1 MVDQLSPRSRNHDS
15 RLAIGVDVGGTR
27 IKIGLVELA
36 SGRVVASRIEPTV
49 IDSPASFAAFI
60 AEQAMALLA
69 AANMPLA
76 RVEGLGIGMPGYV
89 EADRVTALPASLGA
103 LEGQSLA
110 AACED
115 RLSLPVRI
123 DNDARLIAL
132 GECRLGQHA
141 TAGRFLSLTI
151 GTGIGLGFVIDGR
164 LRERTSIEHLAAH
177 FPVRP
182 GARQCYC
189 GFSGCFEILAA
200 AGRLAEDAAKLGLP
214 GPEAVLAAKTADA
227 AAVVRSYLDDL
238 ATGLNALAYIMAPD
252 MVVLGGGL
260 APALVPFVPELERRI
275 FARPVPGY
283 RLAIRIT
290 RLAEKAGIIGA
301 ACQFIEPATA
311 PAC

>member
-1 MVDQLSPRSRNHDS
+1 MAEQLSAQSRDGGSH
-15 RLAIGVDVGGTR
+15 LAIGVDVGGTR
-27 IKIGLVELA
+27 IKLGLVELA
-36 SGRVVASRIEPTV
+36 SGRVRASRVVPTV
-49 IDSPASFAAFI
+49 IDSPASFAALI
-60 AEQAMALLA
+60 GAETRALLA
-69 AANMPLA
+69 AANIPSTG
-76 RVEGLGIGMPGYV
+76 VTGVGIGMPGYV
-89 EADRVTALPASLGA
+89 EGDRVTALPITLGG
-103 LEGQSLA
+103 LEGQALA
-110 AACED
+110 SAVQD
-115 RLSLPVRI
+115 QLFLPLRI

-132 GECRLGQHA
+132 GECRMGGDPPAH
-141 TAGRFLSLTI
+141 RFLSLTI
-151 GTGIGLGFVIDGR
+151 GTGIGLGLVIDGR

-200 AGRLAEDAAKLGLP
+200 AGRLAEDAARLDLP
-214 GPEAVLAAKTADA
+214 GPEAVLAAVTADA
-227 AAVVRSYLDDL
+227 AAVIRSYLDDL

-260 APALVPFVPELERRI
+260 APALGPFVPELERRI

-301 ACQFIEPATA
+301 ACQFIEAATA
-311 PAC
+311 PGC

>member
-1 MVDQLSPRSRNHDS
+1 MAEQLSAQSRDGGS
-15 RLAIGVDVGGTR
+15 CLAIGVDVGGTR

-36 SGRVVASRIEPTV
+36 SGRVVASRVVPTV
-49 IDSPASFAAFI
+49 IDSPASFAALI
-60 AEQAMALLA
+60 GTETTALLA
-69 AANMPLA
+69 AATIPTT
-76 RVEGLGIGMPGYV
+76 RVTGIGIGMPGYV
-89 EADRVTALPASLGA
+89 EADRVTALPATLVG
-103 LEGQSLA
+103 LEGQTLA
-110 AACED
+110 SAFQDE
-115 RLSLPVRI
+115 LSLPLRI

-132 GECRLGQHA
+132 GECRLGSHPPA
-141 TAGRFLSLTI
+141 HRFLSLTI
-151 GTGIGLGFVIDGR
+151 GTGIGLGLVIDGR

-200 AGRLAEDAAKLGLP
+200 AGRLAEDAARLGLP
-214 GPEAVLAAKTADA
+214 GPEAVLAAGTADA
-227 AAVVRSYLDDL
+227 VAVIRSYLDDL

-252 MVVLGGGL
+252 MIVLGGGL
-260 APALVPFVPELERRI
+260 APALQPFLPELEQRI

-301 ACQFIEPATA
+301 ACQFIEAATA